1 MDLQTLLLMIFGFL
15 NGIVIPL
22 IFAIAVLFFVWN
34 ATRYFII
41 GGANEDDQ
49 EKARRLAIW
58 GILAFVVITALWGIV
73 ALISGSLD
81 VNRINFIEPDYKC
94 EKQGDDCIIE
104 QRGDRPGDTNY
115 IFGDPVDRD
124 DLDDSNN
131 IIDETSGAG
140 DGDLGDIPFT
150 G

>member
-1 MDLQTLLLMIFGFL
+1 MDLQTLLLMILDFL
-15 NGIVIPL
+15 NGTIIPL
-22 IFAIAVLFFVWN
+22 IFAIAVLFFLWN

-49 EKARRLAIW
+49 EKARRLAVW

-81 VNRINFIEPDYKC
+81 VGRINFIEPDYRC
-94 EKQGDDCIIE
+94 EKRGEDCVDE
-104 QRGDRPGDTNY
+104 RGGRPGDTNY
-115 IFGDPVDRD
+115 IFGDPVDRNG
-124 DLDDSNN
+124 LDNSNN
-131 IIDETSGAG
+131 IIDDTSGAG
-140 DGDLGDIPFT
+140 DGGLGDIPFT